1 MFFCPNREFVLQK
14 GLEPLMGIL
23 GLPNLPID
31 FPTHAACQAVSA
43 VSKSIL
49 NLAHEPQVLKSGLSC
64 LNDVL
69 KNLEPLHK
77 PLDPPGGSVLLREL
91 VTATSGSFGNGG
103 EAATTNPQA
112 TPLLHHMAAAHA
124 YIQMFVTVNRTGQND
139 IRNIL
144 VSFVLFFLS
153 HEGIQTRI
161 LKIKKAL
168 QVRFSG

>member
-1 MFFCPNREFVLQK
+1 MFSCLYREFVLQK

-77 PLDPPGGSVLLREL
+77 PLDPPGRVYF
-91 VTATSGSFGNGG
+91 T
-103 EAATTNPQA
+103 
-112 TPLLHHMAAAHA
+112 
-124 YIQMFVTVNRTGQND
+124 
-139 IRNIL
+139 
-144 VSFVLFFLS
+144 FLS
-153 HEGIQTRI
+153 KVFSQTY
-161 LKIKKAL
+161 
-168 QVRFSG
+168 

>member
-91 VTATSGSFGNGG
+91 G
-103 EAATTNPQA
+103 
-112 TPLLHHMAAAHA
+112 LD
-124 YIQMFVTVNRTGQND
+124 FV
-139 IRNIL
+139 
-144 VSFVLFFLS
+144 F
-153 HEGIQTRI
+153 
-161 LKIKKAL
+161 
-168 QVRFSG
+168 

>member
-1 MFFCPNREFVLQK
+1 MTY
-14 GLEPLMGIL
+14 G
-23 GLPNLPID
+23 
-31 FPTHAACQAVSA
+31 
-43 VSKSIL
+43 KSIFTL
-49 NLAHEPQVLKSGLSC
+49 NKIFSFLTFSKLTTLYWYFLVLKEGLAC

-91 VTATSGSFGNGG
+91 VNATADFDNGG

-144 VSFVLFFLS
+144 VS
-153 HEGIQTRI
+153 HII
-161 LKIKKAL
+161 L
-168 QVRFSG
+168 